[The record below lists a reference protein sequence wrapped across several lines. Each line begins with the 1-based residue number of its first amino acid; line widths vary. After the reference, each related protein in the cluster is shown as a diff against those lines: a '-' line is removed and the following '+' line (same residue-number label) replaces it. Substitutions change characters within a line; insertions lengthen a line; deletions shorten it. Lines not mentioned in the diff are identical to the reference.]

1 MDINRMIKRVTGDF
15 KYLGIS
21 IAVGLSILLNIFAF
35 FDIISMSGNFLSA
48 LSYVFTII
56 AEISLLI
63 YALNYHGT
71 RGSKLT
77 LYAYFALQ
85 CISVLATVLLKT
97 LFSFVGAPA
106 VPSILSLAMFVLMM
120 AVLYFGIRGIPV
132 YLLTAVIAV
141 INFIAV
147 FRTLTMFGG
156 FPGLLPFISFI
167 LPVIVVL
174 IACYLVA
181 TSTK

>member
-1 MDINRMIKRVTGDF
+1 MDLNRMIKRVTGDF

-21 IAVGLSILLNIFAF
+21 IVLGLSILLNIFAF

-48 LSYVFTII
+48 LSYVITIVS
-56 AEISLLI
+56 EISLLI

-85 CISVLATVLLKT
+85 CIGILAAFFLRT
-97 LFSFVGAPA
+97 LFSAVVAPILS
-106 VPSILSLAMFVLMM
+106 SILSLAMFVLMM

-147 FRTLTMFGG
+147 FRTLTMLGG
-156 FPGLLPFISFI
+156 FPGLLPFFCFI

>member
-1 MDINRMIKRVTGDF
+1 MDLNRMIKRVTGDF

-85 CISVLATVLLKT
+85 CIGILAA
-97 LFSFVGAPA
+97 FF
-106 VPSILSLAMFVLMM
+106 
-120 AVLYFGIRGIPV
+120 
-132 YLLTAVIAV
+132 
-141 INFIAV
+141 
-147 FRTLTMFGG
+147 
-156 FPGLLPFISFI
+156 
-167 LPVIVVL
+167 
-174 IACYLVA
+174 
-181 TSTK
+181 

>member
-1 MDINRMIKRVTGDF
+1 MV
-15 KYLGIS
+15 
-21 IAVGLSILLNIFAF
+21 
-35 FDIISMSGNFLSA
+35 
-48 LSYVFTII
+48 
-56 AEISLLI
+56 
-63 YALNYHGT
+63 
-71 RGSKLT
+71 
-77 LYAYFALQ
+77 
-85 CISVLATVLLKT
+85 
-97 LFSFVGAPA
+97 API
-106 VPSILSLAMFVLMM
+106 VSSILSLTMFVLMM

-147 FRTLTMFGG
+147 ANTLTMFGG